1 MLPTTS
7 GRSPCGRLL
16 AISVMLMLLQLN
28 VVVSEYQHQHDVND
42 TNSNAN
48 NTFDYFVKTYLSR
61 GSMNN
66 AYLTYDEYIDFLNM
80 VEYTFPNTTTLDSI
94 GYSFN
99 NNSIPLL
106 TISNKTHQH
115 LPKKSILITGMI
127 HGREPVSMMMNLY
140 IILHIL
146 TLPQSLLQTLLYE
159 THLYFIPIIN
169 VDAYIINCEQYA
181 LSQSVANS
189 YYRKNRH
196 FDTDNPCKADI
207 NNGVDLNRNF
217 KVGFGYDNIGSSND
231 VCDEAYRGESAFS
244 EPETQ
249 AFRDFVLKHNDIV
262 ISINYHT
269 WGNLIITPYNY
280 LSHEESMQFMQRDKG
295 NQLLWQY
302 YQEFEREA
310 GYPEGF
316 LFGNGM
322 KTIKY
327 TANGDC
333 TDWMFEERKVLSF
346 SPELGNGKIE
356 SDVFY
361 PKKNVTF
368 DIIEKNLPSALY
380 AIQKTKYYLTME
392 QLGSYYIKCDEYYA
406 TNKYKEMNHE
416 SNLRG
421 KHNDV
426 FNCDSNADEVLHFEI
441 VVINKGFSDYVYNVY
456 NEVYLQLTVA
466 ITQVKSVIYWF
477 TNENKQAQHYQ
488 GINSGDGLSSEDSD
502 FAQMK
507 MPIDIDVPSRSNV
520 TLIIEVICDRNAFYK
535 QYQNKEHTLDAF
547 HYIHSSNGI
556 DEPILTIYNNNNQI
570 STTIP
575 RFDSDEYNT
584 FKWKFNSPYI
594 TFYYTNITEYSWLIA
609 SSKTEL
615 KTLLTPT
622 SLVLCGGILLFIFL
636 LLYVIYIVF
645 KDNKT
650 HHQILHEERESISAT
665 TKAVSSS
672 ITASQDGNQHI
683 QMYMEL
689 PNIPSNKDQVIS

>member
-1 MLPTTS
+1 MLLLTHNE
-7 GRSPCGRLL
+7 RSSCGLTFV
-16 AISVMLMLLQLN
+16 ISITLMLMQLHT
-28 VVVSEYQHQHDVND
+28 VVSEYQDN
-42 TNSNAN
+42 TTSNSN
-48 NTFDYFVKTYLSR
+48 NTFDYFVKTYLSH

-66 AYLTYDEYIDFLNM
+66 AYLTYDEYINFLNM
-80 VEYTFPNTTTLDSI
+80 IVYTFPNTTTLDSI

-115 LPKKSILITGMI
+115 TPKKSILITGMI

-146 TLPQSLLQTLLYE
+146 TLPQSLLQTILYE

-196 FDTDNPCKADI
+196 YDTNNPCKADI
-207 NNGVDLNRNF
+207 HNGVDLNRNF

-231 VCDEAYRGESAFS
+231 TCDEAYRGANAFS

-262 ISINYHT
+262 ISLNYHT

-280 LSHEESMQFMQRDKG
+280 LSHEESMKLIQRDKVS
-295 NQLLWQY
+295 QLLWKY
-302 YQEFEREA
+302 YEEFEREA
-310 GYPEGF
+310 EYPEGF

-333 TDWMFEERKVLSF
+333 TDWMFEEQKVLSF

-361 PKKNVTF
+361 PNKDVTF

-380 AIQKTKYYLTME
+380 AIQKTKHYVTME
-392 QLGSYYIKCDEYYA
+392 QLVSYYSICDEY
-406 TNKYKEMNHE
+406 KYKEMNNE

-421 KHNDV
+421 KYNDV
-426 FNCDSNADEVLHFEI
+426 FTCDSSVDEVLHFEMMI
-441 VVINKGFSDYVYNVY
+441 SNKGFSDYMYNNVY
-456 NEVYLQLTVA
+456 NEIYLQLIIA

-477 TNENKQAQHYQ
+477 IDENRQAQRYNV
-488 GINSGDGLSSEDSD
+488 INNEDDLSYDNSD
-502 FAQMK
+502 FSQLK
-507 MPIDIDVPSRSNV
+507 IPIDINMPSRSNV
-520 TLIIEVICDRNAFYK
+520 TLVIEVICDRNAFYK

-547 HYIHSSNGI
+547 NYINTINNI
-556 DEPILTIYNNNNQI
+556 DEPILTIHNNNTQL
-570 STTIP
+570 STITMIP
-575 RFDSDEYNT
+575 LFNSDKYNT
-584 FKWKFNSPYI
+584 FKWKFNSPSL
-594 TFYYTNITEYSWLIA
+594 TFYYTNITEYSWLMDSTIT
-609 SSKTEL
+609 SY

-622 SLVLCGGILLFIFL
+622 SLVLCGSVLLFILL
-636 LLYVIYIVF
+636 LLYIIYIIF
-645 KDNKT
+645 KDNKA
-650 HHQILHEERESISAT
+650 HHQILHEEQVTISPNNKDMT
-665 TKAVSSS
+665 SS
-672 ITASQDGNQHI
+672 ITASQEVNQNI

-689 PNIPSNKDQVIS
+689 PNISSNKDQVIP